1 MEPTNPYS
9 SPQSNLFGGTAETSS
24 EGVTQGVM
32 LQLQKTKP
40 WVRFMSVMMFVGA
53 GFMLLAGIM
62 MGALGA
68 TGAMKQAGAGSP
80 FGNQFGGAAFGVGL
94 AAVYALL
101 AVLYIYPALKLWKY
115 ADRIRD
121 LVNSRQVIDLEKA
134 LNEQR
139 AFWKFVG
146 VMIIAMFVIYF
157 VIIVVAVGI
166 GVGSAV
172 KMAPH

>member
-1 MEPTNPYS
+1 METNNPYS
-9 SPQSNLFGGTAETSS
+9 SPQSNLFGGTESAGGD
-24 EGVTQGVM
+24 GVTQGVL

-40 WVRFMSVMMFVGA
+40 WVRFMSVMMFIGA
-53 GFMLLAGIM
+53 AFMLLAGVM

-68 TGAMKQAGAGSP
+68 TGAMKQVGGSQAFNAG
-80 FGNQFGGAAFGVGL
+80 FGVGL
-94 AAVYALL
+94 AAVYALM

-121 LVNSRQVIDLEKA
+121 LLNSRQILDLEKA

-146 VMIIAMFVIYF
+146 VMIIVMFVVYF
-157 VIIVVAVGI
+157 VAAIIIAAVGI
-166 GVGSAV
+166 GAAV
-172 KMAPH
+172 KASGSM

>member
-1 MEPTNPYS
+1 METNNPYS
-9 SPQSNLFGGTAETSS
+9 SPQSNLFGGAESAGGD
-24 EGVTQGVM
+24 GVTQGVL

-40 WVRFMSVMMFVGA
+40 WVRFFSVMMFIGSA
-53 GFMLLAGIM
+53 FMVLAAVM

-68 TGAMKQAGAGSP
+68 TGALKQAG
-80 FGNQFGGAAFGVGL
+80 GGAAFNAGFGIGM
-94 AAVYALL
+94 AALYALT

-121 LVNSRQVIDLEKA
+121 LMNSRQVIDLEKA

-146 VMIIAMFVIYF
+146 VMIIVIFALYF
-157 VIIVVAVGI
+157 VAAIVLAAVGI
-166 GVGSAV
+166 GVAAKASGSL
-172 KMAPH
+172 